1 MVVITSPANPAVKA
15 ARKLARR
22 HGRARAGDAFLVE
35 GPQAVAEAGVQLQ
48 RLFVAAEARERHDDL
63 VTQAAEH
70 GAEVHTVSDDVLAE
84 LTSTVT
90 PQGVVGVATLVE
102 PSLDTLL
109 SAADLLIVLH
119 QVRDPGN
126 AGAAVRNADAAGAD
140 GVIFT
145 RGSVDPRNAKAVR
158 ASTGSVFHLPVVD
171 DVAFGELA
179 DDCAAAGITLL
190 GLAADGEQDYAEA
203 DLAGRVALVFGNEAH
218 GLPSA
223 ARDRCDA
230 VVRVPLHEQQ
240 RPGYGG
246 AAESLNLAATVAV
259 VAFEAARQRR
269 TSRGPERAS
278 SAPKR

>member
-35 GPQAVAEAGVQLQ
+35 GPQAVGEAGPQLQ
-48 RLFVAAEARERHDDL
+48 RLFVTAAARERHDDL
-63 VTQAAEH
+63 IAAATQH
-70 GAEVHTVSDDVLAE
+70 GAEVHTVSDDVLTE

-102 PSLDTLL
+102 PALDTLL
-109 SAADLLIVLH
+109 SAADLLVVLH

-126 AGAAVRNADAAGAD
+126 AGSALRNADAAGAD

-179 DDCAAAGITLL
+179 DACAAEGIALL

-218 GLPSA
+218 GLPA
-223 ARDRCDA
+223 GARDRCDA
-230 VVRVPLHEQQ
+230 VVRVPLHERD
-240 RPGYGG
+240 RPGYRGT
-246 AAESLNLAATVAV
+246 AESLNLAATVAV

-269 TSRGPERAS
+269 TPRGHDRAFS
-278 SAPKR
+278 PPKR